1 MPRKTP
7 DIIANLTPA
16 SGRQDH
22 TTSPSAS
29 ASFVRALTAPDAIAS
44 TASRPAYRDDREPPL
59 QGDETVR
66 DKEVIC
72 REAEAEHSSRLDTN
86 LLICPAG
93 YFVASRPVNSS
104 LQGHANHRTG
114 NAQGV
119 KPQAQSR
126 WSTSTL
132 GLADANQTSHG
143 VRKVP
148 KGHTPRQEQEAR
160 ERSALPTQN
169 GTAYDSAM
177 CVRYLGRETCNLI
190 SKP

>member
-72 REAEAEHSSRLDTN
+72 REAEAEHFFEPT
-86 LLICPAG
+86 
-93 YFVASRPVNSS
+93 
-104 LQGHANHRTG
+104 GHEFADL
-114 NAQGV
+114 
-119 KPQAQSR
+119 PS
-126 WSTSTL
+126 
-132 GLADANQTSHG
+132 GLFCRIA
-143 VRKVP
+143 
-148 KGHTPRQEQEAR
+148 PRQFILAGPCKSPNR
-160 ERSALPTQN
+160 KCP
-169 GTAYDSAM
+169 
-177 CVRYLGRETCNLI
+177 GRETTG
-190 SKP
+190 SKSLVDVDFGSRGRKPDIAWGPKGAKGTHAPSGARGTGTQRASDTEWDGI